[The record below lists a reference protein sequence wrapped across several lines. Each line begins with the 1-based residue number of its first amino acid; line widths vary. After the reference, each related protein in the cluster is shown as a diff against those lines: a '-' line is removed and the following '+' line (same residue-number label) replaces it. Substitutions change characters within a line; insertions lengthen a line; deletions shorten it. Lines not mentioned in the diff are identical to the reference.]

1 MSKGY
6 AVEYNYQYFL
16 QMLEI
21 NAKVMHKS
29 IFEIVD
35 NKSRFR
41 NMVFACRYWSRIRV
55 ISI

>member
-6 AVEYNYQYFL
+6 VVEYNYQYFL

-29 IFEIVD
+29 IFEIAG

-41 NMVFACRYWSRIRV
+41 NMVFACIDIGHEY
-55 ISI
+55 